1 MQVILLEK
9 ISSLGDLGEVVN
21 VKDGYGRN
29 FLIPKGKA
37 KRANAQ
43 NMAEFE
49 IKRAELEKQQA
60 TLIKASEK
68 KAKALEGLVV
78 NLTQKSGADGKLFGS
93 VTNTDV
99 AEAIVSM
106 GHEVVKSEIRM
117 GSNENLKIIDLTIE
131 EKPTGEISVGAG
143 FGQLDK
149 SSSIDFFSA

>member
-9 ISSLGDLGEVVN
+9 ISNLGDLGEVVN

-99 AEAIVSM
+99 AGAIVSM

-117 GSNENLKIIDLTIE
+117 PDGPIKAI
-131 EKPTGEISVGAG
+131 GEYELV
-143 FGQLDK
+143 
-149 SSSIDFFSA
+149 IDFHHDQISNIKVIVAEEES

>member
-99 AEAIVSM
+99 AGAIVSM

-117 GSNENLKIIDLTIE
+117 PDGPIKAI
-131 EKPTGEISVGAG
+131 GEYELV
-143 FGQLDK
+143 
-149 SSSIDFFSA
+149 IDFHHDQISNIKVIVAEEES

>member
-9 ISSLGDLGEVVN
+9 ISNLGDLGEVVN

-93 VTNTDV
+93 VTNTDI
-99 AEAIVSM
+99 AEAIVSI

-117 GSNENLKIIDLTIE
+117 PDGPIKAI
-131 EKPTGEISVGAG
+131 GEFELV
-143 FGQLDK
+143 
-149 SSSIDFFSA
+149 IDFHHDQTANIKVVVAEEES

>member
-9 ISSLGDLGEVVN
+9 ISNLGDLGEVVN

-117 GSNENLKIIDLTIE
+117 PNGPIKAI
-131 EKPTGEISVGAG
+131 GEYELV
-143 FGQLDK
+143 
-149 SSSIDFFSA
+149 IDFHHDQISNIKVIVAEEES

>member
-93 VTNTDV
+93 VTNTDI
-99 AEAIVSM
+99 AEAIVSI

-117 GSNENLKIIDLTIE
+117 PDGPIKAI
-131 EKPTGEISVGAG
+131 GEFELV
-143 FGQLDK
+143 
-149 SSSIDFFSA
+149 IDFHHDQISNIKVIVAEEES

>member
-9 ISSLGDLGEVVN
+9 ISNLGDLGEVVN

-93 VTNTDV
+93 VTNTDI

-117 GSNENLKIIDLTIE
+117 PDGPIKAI
-131 EKPTGEISVGAG
+131 GEYELV
-143 FGQLDK
+143 
-149 SSSIDFFSA
+149 IDFHHDQISNIKVIVAEEES

>member
-117 GSNENLKIIDLTIE
+117 PDGPIKAI
-131 EKPTGEISVGAG
+131 GEYELV
-143 FGQLDK
+143 
-149 SSSIDFFSA
+149 IDFHHDQISNIKVVVAEEES

>member
-93 VTNTDV
+93 VTNTDI

-117 GSNENLKIIDLTIE
+117 PDGPIKAI
-131 EKPTGEISVGAG
+131 GEFELV
-143 FGQLDK
+143 
-149 SSSIDFFSA
+149 IDFHHDQISNIKVIVAEEES

>member
-9 ISSLGDLGEVVN
+9 ISNLGDLGEVVN

-93 VTNTDV
+93 VTNTDI
-99 AEAIVSM
+99 AEAIVSI

-117 GSNENLKIIDLTIE
+117 PDGPIKAI
-131 EKPTGEISVGAG
+131 GEFELV
-143 FGQLDK
+143 
-149 SSSIDFFSA
+149 IDFHHDQISNIKVIVAEEES

>member
-9 ISSLGDLGEVVN
+9 IGSLGDLGEVVN

-49 IKRAELEKQQA
+49 IKRAGLEKQQA

-78 NLTQKSGADGKLFGS
+78 NLTQKAGVDGKLFGS
-93 VTNTDV
+93 VTNTDIT
-99 AEAIVSM
+99 EAIVSM
-106 GHEVVKSEIRM
+106 GHKVVKSEIRM
-117 GSNENLKIIDLTIE
+117 PDGPIKTIGDVDLVVDFQHDQTANIKIVVTVEEN
-131 EKPTGEISVGAG
+131 
-143 FGQLDK
+143 
-149 SSSIDFFSA
+149 

>member
-37 KRANAQ
+37 KRANAS

-49 IKRAELEKQQA
+49 IKRAELEKLQA

-78 NLTQKSGADGKLFGS
+78 NLTQKSGPDGKLFGS

-99 AEAIVSM
+99 AAAIVSM

-117 GSNENLKIIDLTIE
+117 PDGPIKAI
-131 EKPTGEISVGAG
+131 GEYELV
-143 FGQLDK
+143 
-149 SSSIDFFSA
+149 IDFHHDQTANIKVVVAEEES

>member
-99 AEAIVSM
+99 AAAIVSM

-117 GSNENLKIIDLTIE
+117 PDGPIKAIGEFELIIDFQHDQTSNIKVVVE
-131 EKPTGEISVGAG
+131 EEES
-143 FGQLDK
+143 
-149 SSSIDFFSA
+149 

>member
-93 VTNTDV
+93 VTNTDI

-117 GSNENLKIIDLTIE
+117 PDGPIKAI
-131 EKPTGEISVGAG
+131 GEYELV
-143 FGQLDK
+143 
-149 SSSIDFFSA
+149 IDFHHDQTANIKVVVAEEES

>member
-93 VTNTDV
+93 VTNTDI
-99 AEAIVSM
+99 AEAIVSI

-117 GSNENLKIIDLTIE
+117 PDGPIKAI
-131 EKPTGEISVGAG
+131 GEFELV
-143 FGQLDK
+143 
-149 SSSIDFFSA
+149 IDFHHDQTANIKVVVAEEES

>member
-93 VTNTDV
+93 VTNTDI

-117 GSNENLKIIDLTIE
+117 PDGPIKAI
-131 EKPTGEISVGAG
+131 GEYELV
-143 FGQLDK
+143 
-149 SSSIDFFSA
+149 IDFHHDQISNIKVIVAEEES

>member
-117 GSNENLKIIDLTIE
+117 PNGPIKAI
-131 EKPTGEISVGAG
+131 GEYELV
-143 FGQLDK
+143 
-149 SSSIDFFSA
+149 IDFHHDQISNIKVIVAEEES

>member
-93 VTNTDV
+93 VTNTDI
-99 AEAIVSM
+99 AEAIVSI

-117 GSNENLKIIDLTIE
+117 PDGPIKAI
-131 EKPTGEISVGAG
+131 GEYELV
-143 FGQLDK
+143 
-149 SSSIDFFSA
+149 IDFHHDQISNIKVIVAEEES

>member
-9 ISSLGDLGEVVN
+9 ISSLVDLGEVVN

-37 KRANAQ
+37 KRANAA

-49 IKRAELEKQQA
+49 VKRAELEKLQS

-68 KAKALEGLVV
+68 KAKAIEGLEL
-78 NLTQKSGADGKLFGS
+78 NLTQKSGVDGKLFGS
-93 VTNTDV
+93 VTNTDI

-106 GHEVVKSEIRM
+106 GHEVIKSEIRM
-117 GSNENLKIIDLTIE
+117 PNGPIKTI
-131 EKPTGEISVGAG
+131 GEFELV
-143 FGQLDK
+143 
-149 SSSIDFFSA
+149 IDFQHDQTANIKVVVAEEES

>member
-9 ISSLGDLGEVVN
+9 IGSLGDLGEVVN

-49 IKRAELEKQQA
+49 IKRAGLEKQQA

-93 VTNTDV
+93 VTNTDI
-99 AEAIVSM
+99 AEAIVSI

-117 GSNENLKIIDLTIE
+117 PDGPIKAI
-131 EKPTGEISVGAG
+131 GEFELV
-143 FGQLDK
+143 
-149 SSSIDFFSA
+149 IDFHHDQIANIKVVVAEEES

>member
-117 GSNENLKIIDLTIE
+117 PDGPIKAI
-131 EKPTGEISVGAG
+131 GEYELV
-143 FGQLDK
+143 
-149 SSSIDFFSA
+149 IDFHHDQISNIKVIVAEEES

>member
-9 ISSLGDLGEVVN
+9 IGSLGDLGEVVN

-49 IKRAELEKQQA
+49 IKRAGLEKQQA

-117 GSNENLKIIDLTIE
+117 PDGPIKAI
-131 EKPTGEISVGAG
+131 GEYELV
-143 FGQLDK
+143 
-149 SSSIDFFSA
+149 IDFHHDQISNIKVVVAEEES

>member
-37 KRANAQ
+37 KRANAS

-49 IKRAELEKQQA
+49 IKRAELEKLQA

-78 NLTQKSGADGKLFGS
+78 NLTQKSGPDGKLFGS

-99 AEAIVSM
+99 AAAIVSM

-117 GSNENLKIIDLTIE
+117 PDGPIKTIGDVDLVVDFQHEQTANIKVVVTVEEN
-131 EKPTGEISVGAG
+131 
-143 FGQLDK
+143 
-149 SSSIDFFSA
+149 

>member
-117 GSNENLKIIDLTIE
+117 PDGPIKAI
-131 EKPTGEISVGAG
+131 GEFELV
-143 FGQLDK
+143 
-149 SSSIDFFSA
+149 IDFHHDQTANIKVVVAEEES

>member
-93 VTNTDV
+93 VTNTDI
-99 AEAIVSM
+99 AEAIVSI

-117 GSNENLKIIDLTIE
+117 PDGPIKAI
-131 EKPTGEISVGAG
+131 GEFELV
-143 FGQLDK
+143 
-149 SSSIDFFSA
+149 IDFHHDQISNIKVVVAEEES

>member
-93 VTNTDV
+93 VTNTDI

-117 GSNENLKIIDLTIE
+117 PDGPIKAI
-131 EKPTGEISVGAG
+131 GEYELV
-143 FGQLDK
+143 
-149 SSSIDFFSA
+149 IDFHHDQTSNIKVVVAEEES

>member
-9 ISSLGDLGEVVN
+9 ISNLGDLGEVVN

-93 VTNTDV
+93 VTNTDI

-117 GSNENLKIIDLTIE
+117 PDGPIKAI
-131 EKPTGEISVGAG
+131 GEYELV
-143 FGQLDK
+143 
-149 SSSIDFFSA
+149 IDFHHDQTANIKVVVAEEES